1 MEIWRDIKGYEGI
14 YQISNKGRVKSLNY
28 RRTGKEKILKPGKT
42 KPGYLCISLYK
53 KGEKCKCFS
62 IHRLVAQAFLP
73 NPDNLPIVNHKDEN
87 KLNNNVEN
95 LEWCNSEYNLNYG
108 NRNERVNIARKKH
121 RKKIVCVESNE
132 IFNGSKDI
140 FDKIINCCENNDS
153 IFGLHFKYIDE

>member
-14 YQISNKGRVKSLNY
+14 YQISNKGRVKSLHY
-28 RRTGKEKILKPGKT
+28 GKEKILSPSKHS
-42 KPGYLCISLYK
+42 GYFFVRLFK
-53 KGEKCKCFS
+53 KGEKPKEFD

-140 FDKIINCCENNDS
+140 IDKIINCCENNES
-153 IFGLHFKYIDE
+153 ILGLHFKYIDE